1 MNAAK
6 HTPKSW
12 HCYKDG
18 TQWVISNGTHLI
30 ATTAGSPAHL
40 GPGHANRDKA
50 NAHLIAA
57 APELLSVATN
67 FQITGPD
74 DDGLVW
80 LILHGNGVSGKAMFN
95 LGKADTVAAQVVLHL
110 EADRRTAIAKATG
123 EPQ

>member
-1 MNAAK
+1 MDAK
-6 HTPKSW
+6 HTLKSW

-57 APELLSVATN
+57 APELLSAL
-67 FQITGPD
+67 QACLDYGSMTGSKW
-74 DDGLVW
+74 VEEK
-80 LILHGNGVSGKAMFN
+80 VRA
-95 LGKADTVAAQVVLHL
+95 V
-110 EADRRTAIAKATG
+110 IAKATG
-123 EPQ
+123 EQQ

>member
-1 MNAAK
+1 MDAN

-12 HCYKDG
+12 HCHKDG

-30 ATTAGSPAHL
+30 ATTAGSPAHM
-40 GPGHANRDKA
+40 GHGHANRDKA

-57 APELLSVATN
+57 APELNSVATN

-95 LGKADTVAAQVVLHL
+95 LGSANQLATKVALEL
-110 EADRRTAIAKATG
+110 EADRLAATKKAAG
-123 EPQ
+123 EQQ

>member
-1 MNAAK
+1 MDAN

-30 ATTAGSPAHL
+30 ATTAGSPAHM

-57 APELLSVATN
+57 APELLEVAISN
-67 FQITGPD
+67 AEYRAARDHEFGR
-74 DDGLVW
+74 GYNAAK
-80 LILHGNGVSGKAMFN
+80 NGQLRDVQKESTDWYEGYDAR
-95 LGKADTVAAQVVLHL
+95 AT
-110 EADRRTAIAKATG
+110 IAKALG
-123 EPQ
+123 EQQ

>member
-1 MNAAK
+1 MDAK

-18 TQWVISNGTHLI
+18 TQWVISNGAHLI

-50 NAHLIAA
+50 NAHLIVA
-57 APELLSVATN
+57 APELHSVATN

-95 LGKADTVAAQVVLHL
+95 LGSANQLATKVALEL
-110 EADRRTAIAKATG
+110 EADRLAATKKATG
-123 EPQ
+123 EQQ

>member
-1 MNAAK
+1 MSDAK

-12 HCYKDG
+12 HGYKDG

-57 APELLSVATN
+57 VPELLEA
-67 FQITGPD
+67 
-74 DDGLVW
+74 
-80 LILHGNGVSGKAMFN
+80 
-95 LGKADTVAAQVVLHL
+95 L
-110 EADRRTAIAKATG
+110 EACLDYGSMTGAEWVKEKARAAIAKARG
-123 EPQ
+123 EQQ